1 MEIVISIALGI
12 WVMISGVLGY
22 KFLLKDELEENG
34 K

>member
-1 MEIVISIALGI
+1 MEIVISIALGF

-22 KFLLKDELEENG
+22 KFLLKDKLEEDR